1 MLREPSCQFFM
12 RQQRLAKSLPP
23 HLSTA
28 RPSFRTFGGVQS
40 RSNDQCQYQH
50 QHTRT
55 QNLQRRSYFTNGDAM
70 KKTDPYAILGLNWG
84 DGATTSDIRAAFRDK
99 ARLLHPDVNKI
110 DSPDQALKKFQA
122 LQQAYEQI
130 VKSTTTGSNGSL
142 GYVPEEWRAAIW
154 RQGDRIAMDR
164 TDVAG
169 VLRKRPAQP
178 AVVSKEWQYG
188 GRNLL
193 GHPSGRGIVH
203 QTTRG
208 EYLSAGSSNGDRQ
221 GGSVKRPS
229 SVGRGLNKW
238 VTPKEFKP
246 WNPDEEE
253 K

>member
-1 MLREPSCQFFM
+1 MSRERTCHFLL
-12 RQQRLAKSLPP
+12 RQQQLPKSLPP
-23 HLSTA
+23 HLS
-28 RPSFRTFGGVQS
+28 RSESFQPFWCSPSLAI
-40 RSNDQCQYQH
+40 NQCRNQRQH
-50 QHTRT
+50 PHMLH
-55 QNLQRRSYFTNGDAM
+55 LQRRSYFTNGDAM

-84 DGATTSDIRAAFRDK
+84 DGATTSDIRAAFRAK
-99 ARLLHPDVNKI
+99 ARLLHPDVNKV

-130 VKSTTTGSNGSL
+130 MKSTTTGSNGSL

-169 VLRKRPAQP
+169 VMRKRPSQP

-208 EYLSAGSSNGDRQ
+208 EFLADGDSQ
-221 GGSVKRPS
+221 GPSVKRTS

-246 WNPDEEE
+246 WNPEAEEQE